1 MSTFSCLFVGRFQPF
16 HRGHLLVV
24 KGMTKVAGKVV
35 IAIGSSDGP
44 KTAENPFTAAER
56 REMIQRALQDE
67 DIIPNF
73 DVTIVEVPD
82 MADDAEWTKKCLEM
96 SEVPPSGVIPPD
108 GGKIHQAWTG
118 NEATKKCFEDAGV
131 EVKVIKEVPGISAT
145 EVRARLKLGG
155 DWRALVPSE
164 VASYLSEIEAPS
176 RIKSL

>member
-35 IAIGSSDGP
+35 IAIGSSESKP
-44 KTAENPFTAAER
+44 SAENPFTVAER

-73 DVTIVEVPD
+73 DVTIVDVPD
-82 MADDAEWTKKCLEM
+82 MGDDAEWTKKCLEL
-96 SEVPPSGVIPPD
+96 SEEV
-108 GGKIHQAWTG
+108 HQIWTG
-118 NEATKKCFEDAGV
+118 NEATQKCFETAGI
-131 EVKVIKEVPGISAT
+131 EVKTIKEVPGISAT
-145 EVRARLKLGG
+145 EIRERMKNGG

-164 VASYLSEIEAPS
+164 VASYLSEIEATT
-176 RIKSL
+176 RLKSL